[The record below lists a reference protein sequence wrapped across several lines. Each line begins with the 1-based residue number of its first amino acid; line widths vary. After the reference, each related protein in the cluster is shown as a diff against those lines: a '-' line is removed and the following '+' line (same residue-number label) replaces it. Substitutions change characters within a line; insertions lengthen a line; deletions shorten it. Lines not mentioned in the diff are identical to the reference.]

1 MWKIKTNFQTLRAM
15 RPEKIGVENLTGCC
29 INSVARLLK
38 ELFEVIKTHLQPAS
52 HFLDSK
58 FAAKYFRVF

>member
-1 MWKIKTNFQTLRAM
+1 M
-15 RPEKIGVENLTGCC
+15 RPEKIGTENLTGCR